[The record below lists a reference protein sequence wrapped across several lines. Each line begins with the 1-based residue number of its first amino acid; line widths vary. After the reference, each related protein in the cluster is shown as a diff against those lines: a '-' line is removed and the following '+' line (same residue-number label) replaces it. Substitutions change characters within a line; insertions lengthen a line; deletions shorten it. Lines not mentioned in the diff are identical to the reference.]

1 MKKIITK
8 KYLFFIIIIL
18 VLCFIGYNYHQSNFL
33 DIKNKVIS
41 EFFPTYSKS
50 DDFFIQYN
58 YVENNRDTIKI
69 ELLKLNNKLYINK
82 YYKGYKESFSENAI
96 ISKNKI
102 LKGWNGT
109 FMHQWTIYYYKLF
122 YLQNKFYNAELIA
135 NLKFHNYLKT
145 NYEIS
150 YKNIDIEGINRHF
163 SDNNNTTTNFFI
175 SKNDTLLK
183 EYNYGYET
191 IKVIDYFKYNEYVIP
206 KNIIYENRYS
216 GKKEVVILNEFS
228 IKDSLLVNN
237 FRDII
242 DLEISDMK

>member
-1 MKKIITK
+1 INVFST
-8 KYLFFIIIIL
+8 F
-18 VLCFIGYNYHQSNFL
+18 
-33 DIKNKVIS
+33 
-41 EFFPTYSKS
+41 
-50 DDFFIQYN
+50 
-58 YVENNRDTIKI
+58 
-69 ELLKLNNKLYINK
+69 KLY
-82 YYKGYKESFSENAI
+82 YFWGS
-96 ISKNKI
+96 
-102 LKGWNGT
+102 
-109 FMHQWTIYYYKLF
+109 
-122 YLQNKFYNAELIA
+122 LQQ
-135 NLKFHNYLKT
+135 KT

-150 YKNIDIEGINRHF
+150 YKNIDIERINRHF